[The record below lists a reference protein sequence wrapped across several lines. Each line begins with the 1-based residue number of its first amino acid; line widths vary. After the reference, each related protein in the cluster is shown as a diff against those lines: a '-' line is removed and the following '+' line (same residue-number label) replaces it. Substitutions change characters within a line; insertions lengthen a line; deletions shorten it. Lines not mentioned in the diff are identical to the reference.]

1 VLSVTWKEDESPEI
15 VSSQSSYGAYN
26 VTGHTIATCY
36 ERPLLTFASVTVAD
50 GALSQV
56 QPMIDSYLVSL
67 RWLLAARWP
76 RVRSVQIPTADPR

>member
-1 VLSVTWKEDESPEI
+1 MSLQKLYQANHLS
-15 VSSQSSYGAYN
+15 YCAYN
-26 VTGHTIATCY
+26 VTGRTIAACY
-36 ERPLLTFASVTVAD
+36 ERALLTFASVTVAG

-76 RVRSVQIPTADPR
+76 RARSVHIPTADPR